1 MHPYTN
7 RTGVE
12 GTGYGNVEAFS
23 AEVEIRIAIVVFAGF
38 SIKEVVALADIFNAP
53 NAGHTVQ
60 QRSPV
65 PGLIFKISLLSMG
78 GDYVADSLSIRIWT
92 EPIEPLLTEKFDGVF
107 VVGAKCRA
115 GAPDDPDILRVVST
129 LVARADVVVWDSDSA
144 LYRLV
149 MAPASAAQRARRSG
163 DRVRST
169 PLMKQAAVSFVVALA
184 SASAQARK
192 RIESQILAHL
202 MPSRNAAK
210 PAAMTSL
217 SAHRNDAPTVSTA
230 ATRWTTPIMEGANWL
245 RENYMHPI
253 SITHAAEVAKM
264 SERTFLRRF
273 RMETSMTPSEYLLEI
288 RLGVVCSLLK
298 RTRLP
303 VDTIARRCGMRSGE
317 RLAKIFRRRL
327 ALTPSEFREANR

>member
-12 GTGYGNVEAFS
+12 GTVYGNVEAFS

-53 NAGHTVQ
+53 HAGHTVQ

-65 PGLIFKISLLSMG
+65 PGLIFKISLLSIG

-107 VVGAKCRA
+107 VVGAKCSVE
-115 GAPDDPDILRVVST
+115 APDDPDVLRVVST

-169 PLMKQAAVSFVVALA
+169 PLMKQAAVSFVVALT

-217 SAHRNDAPTVSTA
+217 SAHRNDAPTVSTS
-230 ATRWTTPIMEGANWL
+230 ATRWTTPIMEAANWL

-253 SITHAAEVAKM
+253 SIAHAAGVAKM